1 MAVLPLTR
9 STLRIPLLTA
19 LSVAIYF
26 IVLNTTGRL
35 TVSEGRGWDG
45 AAYVDMLRY
54 GLVDHASNERLRPL
68 VVAFNRPLYWLSDR
82 SIPGAIDAFASMN
95 VLYMAG
101 LSAAML
107 LLAST
112 YRASLAAQLFLAINL
127 PLCVATSKFF
137 AYYPTV
143 VDLGAYAVIMTA
155 MYAVAVVRKPVLS
168 GVLTVLAAVSREFG
182 LMVAIFGIHRETRL
196 TRKPLRALAIYAPA
210 VIASFGLRYFVSRL
224 PGFGVLKPS
233 DFRDNL
239 HFWSDQT
246 FIAFFF
252 YFCLTVF
259 GGISIL
265 IAARPAQCVRFLRRE
280 PEWLTY
286 AAPIVG
292 LAAVGSYDQ
301 WRYLAYSFPFVV
313 VLLAACDTGWTM
325 ANRAWFFV
333 IATVATV
340 VTQRPFEHI
349 VESTYF
355 SHWFPYYVIPSAPPD
370 DLERLWLYWGRLMM
384 VTAIAFW
391 LIAAPETPRR
401 VEAIEEPAR
410 KVTT

>member
-1 MAVLPLTR
+1 MAVFSMTPR
-9 STLRIPLLTA
+9 SATLRIPLLAA
-19 LSVAIYF
+19 LSVTIYF
-26 IVLNTTGRL
+26 FVLNSTGRI

-68 VVAFNRPLYWLSDR
+68 VVAFDRPLYWLSDR

-95 VLYMAG
+95 VLYMAW
-101 LSAAML
+101 LSVAVL
-107 LLAST
+107 LLASA

-137 AYYPTV
+137 AYYPTL

-155 MYAVAVVRKPVLS
+155 MYAVAVARKPVLS
-168 GVLTVLAAVSREFG
+168 GVLAVLAAVSREFG

-196 TRKPLRALAIYAPA
+196 TRQPLRALAIYAPA

-239 HFWSDQT
+239 QFWSDQT

-286 AAPIVG
+286 VAPIVG
-292 LAAVGSYDQ
+292 MAAVGSYDQ
-301 WRYLAYSFPFVV
+301 WRYLAYALPFVV
-313 VLLAACDTGWTM
+313 VLLAACDVEWTM
-325 ANRAWFFV
+325 ANRVWSFL
-333 IATVATV
+333 IATVATL
-340 VTQRPFEHI
+340 VTQRPFEQI
-349 VESTYF
+349 AESTYF
-355 SHWFPYYVIPSAPPD
+355 SHWFPYYVIPSAAPD

-384 VTAIAFW
+384 VAAISLW
-391 LIAAPETPRR
+391 LIAAPDTPRR
-401 VEAIEEPAR
+401 VEAIEEPAG
-410 KVTT
+410 K

>member
-1 MAVLPLTR
+1 MTPR
-9 STLRIPLLTA
+9 SATLRIPLLAA
-19 LSVAIYF
+19 LSVTIYF
-26 IVLNTTGRL
+26 FVLNSTGRI

-68 VVAFNRPLYWLSDR
+68 VVAFDRPLYWLSDR

-95 VLYMAG
+95 VLYMAW
-101 LSAAML
+101 LSVAVL
-107 LLAST
+107 LLASA

-137 AYYPTV
+137 AYCPTL
-143 VDLGAYAVIMTA
+143 VDLGAYALIMTA
-155 MYAVAVVRKPVLS
+155 MYAVAVARKPVLS
-168 GVLTVLAAVSREFG
+168 WVLAVLAAVSREFG

-196 TRKPLRALAIYAPA
+196 TRQPLRALAIYAPA
-210 VIASFGLRYFVSRL
+210 VIASFGLSYFVSRL

-239 HFWSDQT
+239 QFWSDQT

-286 AAPIVG
+286 VAPIVG
-292 LAAVGSYDQ
+292 MAAVGSYDQ
-301 WRYLAYSFPFVV
+301 WRYLAYALPFVV
-313 VLLAACDTGWTM
+313 VLLAACDAEWTM
-325 ANRAWFFV
+325 ANRVCSFI
-333 IATVATV
+333 IATVATLE
-340 VTQRPFEHI
+340 TQRPIEQI
-349 VESTYF
+349 SESTYF
-355 SHWFPYYVIPSAPPD
+355 SHWIPYYVIPSAAPD

-384 VTAIAFW
+384 VAAISLW
-391 LIAAPETPRR
+391 LIAAPDTPRR
-401 VEAIEEPAR
+401 VEAIEEPAG

>member
-1 MAVLPLTR
+1 MTPR
-9 STLRIPLLTA
+9 SATLRIPLLAA
-19 LSVAIYF
+19 LSVTIYF
-26 IVLNTTGRL
+26 FVLNSTGRI

-68 VVAFNRPLYWLSDR
+68 VVAFDRPLYWLSDR

-95 VLYMAG
+95 VLYMAW
-101 LSAAML
+101 LSVAVL
-107 LLAST
+107 LLASA

-137 AYYPTV
+137 AYYPTL

-155 MYAVAVVRKPVLS
+155 MYAVAVARKPVLS
-168 GVLTVLAAVSREFG
+168 GVLAVLAAVSREFG

-196 TRKPLRALAIYAPA
+196 TRQPLRALAIYAPA

-239 HFWSDQT
+239 QFWSDQT

-286 AAPIVG
+286 VAPIVG
-292 LAAVGSYDQ
+292 MAAVGSYDQ
-301 WRYLAYSFPFVV
+301 WRYLAYALPFVV
-313 VLLAACDTGWTM
+313 VLLAACDAEWTM
-325 ANRAWFFV
+325 ANRVWSFL
-333 IATVATV
+333 IATVATL
-340 VTQRPFEHI
+340 VTQRPFEQI
-349 VESTYF
+349 AESTYF
-355 SHWFPYYVIPSAPPD
+355 SHWFPYYVIPSAAPD

-384 VTAIAFW
+384 VAAISLW
-391 LIAAPETPRR
+391 LIAAPDTPRR
-401 VEAIEEPAR
+401 VEAIEEPAG

>member
-1 MAVLPLTR
+1 MTPR
-9 STLRIPLLTA
+9 SATLRIPLLAA
-19 LSVAIYF
+19 LSVTIYF
-26 IVLNTTGRL
+26 FVLNSTGRI

-68 VVAFNRPLYWLSDR
+68 VVAFDRPLYWLSDR

-95 VLYMAG
+95 VLYMAW
-101 LSAAML
+101 LSVAVL
-107 LLAST
+107 LLASA

-137 AYYPTV
+137 AYYPTL

-155 MYAVAVVRKPVLS
+155 MYAVAVARKPVLS
-168 GVLTVLAAVSREFG
+168 GVLAVLAAVSREFG

-196 TRKPLRALAIYAPA
+196 TRQPLRALAIYAPA

-239 HFWSDQT
+239 QFWSDQT

-286 AAPIVG
+286 VAPIVG
-292 LAAVGSYDQ
+292 MAAVGSYDQ
-301 WRYLAYSFPFVV
+301 WRYLAYALPFVV
-313 VLLAACDTGWTM
+313 VLLAACDVEWTM
-325 ANRAWFFV
+325 ANRVWSFL
-333 IATVATV
+333 IATVATL
-340 VTQRPFEHI
+340 VTQRPFEQI
-349 VESTYF
+349 AESTYF
-355 SHWFPYYVIPSAPPD
+355 SHWFPYYVIPSAAPD

-384 VTAIAFW
+384 VAAISLW
-391 LIAAPETPRR
+391 LIAAPDTPRR
-401 VEAIEEPAR
+401 VEAIEEPAG